1 MSDPGTPLCD
11 VSGSFIVRESSLVF
25 GRFGGDLL
33 SHGLSRSTIGAVAL
47 NGRVRDGIGCF
58 AHAMTTKPA
67 KNKGDTRRALLAPG
81 LSMCSLGSMASFQ
94 CVGMGW
100 RIRAFALT
108 VFLSRLRAL
117 VRRFSVPRNVRSSVR
132 RSQASSGRLRPRCH
146 RGALLISSLL
156 DRIKPIG
163 QLVPVS

>member
-11 VSGSFIVRESSLVF
+11 VSGSFTVRESSLVF

-67 KNKGDTRRALLAPG
+67 KNKGTRDGRLGRLVFPCVHLGQWLLVSG
-81 LSMCSLGSMASFQ
+81 LGW
-94 CVGMGW
+94 VG
-100 RIRAFALT
+100 AA
-108 VFLSRLRAL
+108 LSR
-117 VRRFSVPRNVRSSVR
+117 P
-132 RSQASSGRLRPRCH
+132 
-146 RGALLISSLL
+146 
-156 DRIKPIG
+156 
-163 QLVPVS
+163 